1 MTNLLPYI
9 ICGLICNLL
18 LSLTVSS
25 ISIIAELPPTK
36 LDSHKECRNSS
47 EEIGVWFYPAEFE
60 KIDKK
65 ILRAMKERN
74 VNSLYLSIDKTFDTK
89 IKNFIS
95 VYKNMGLNVYT
106 VILEDPSYVYSNNHE
121 LNESFGNVVKETNK
135 FFDGYIIDVEP
146 HTETGAD
153 PSLYLIRYVNMSKSI
168 HNIASEYNVQYYDT
182 IPIWYHE
189 EMEKAGIEGG
199 LNSLYSDGVY
209 LLDYEP
215 SVQEVL
221 NKYIPIKD
229 QLNKCVIINIK
240 LTPGGGPSINAS
252 ELPSAIYSIKNTEA
266 GIGLFEA
273 NYTLSLSPDLFEI
286 K

>member
-1 MTNLLPYI
+1 MTNLLLFI
-9 ICGLICNLL
+9 ICGVIYNLL
-18 LSLTVSS
+18 LSTTVSS

-36 LDSHKECRNSS
+36 LDSHKECRKSS
-47 EEIGVWFYPAEFE
+47 EEIGVWLYPAEFE

-74 VNSLYLSIDKTFDTK
+74 VNSLYLSIDQTFDTK

-95 VYKNMGLNVYT
+95 TSKNMGLNVYA
-106 VILEDPSYVYSNNHE
+106 VILQDPSFVYSNNYE
-121 LNESFGNVVKETNK
+121 LSELFGNIVKETNK

-153 PSLYLIRYVNMSKSI
+153 PSLYLLRYVNMSKSI
-168 HNIASEYNVQYYDT
+168 HNIASWHNVRYYDT

-199 LNSLYSDGVY
+199 LNSLYSDGIY

-215 SVQEVL
+215 SVQEVF
-221 NKYIPIKD
+221 NKYLPIKD

-240 LTPGGGPSINAS
+240 LTPGGEASINAS
-252 ELPSAIYSIKNTEA
+252 ELPSVY
-266 GIGLFEA
+266 LL
-273 NYTLSLSPDLFEI
+273 Y
-286 K
+286 